1 MFRLSRQITQISS
14 GLNFQDCIVLEDI
27 HLPETLTKIEDSTF
41 ALCRN
46 LSAITIPQNVT
57 HIGRWAF
64 SS

>member
-1 MFRLSRQITQISS
+1 MSQKSCE
-14 GLNFQDCIVLEDI
+14 CIVLEDI

-64 SS
+64 LLK